1 MALRY
6 RQRTPEIQEG
16 KTRVWDVATQRAGT
30 VRLKLAVQI
39 LVDYDDGTEGF
50 LMNGS
55 YGYDWEIEDGS
66 T

>member
-1 MALRY
+1 MSGKW
-6 RQRTPEIQEG
+6 PEIHEG
-16 KTRVWDVATQRAGT
+16 KTRVWNKERQKAGT
-30 VRLKLAVQI
+30 VRLNLAVQV

-66 T
+66 I